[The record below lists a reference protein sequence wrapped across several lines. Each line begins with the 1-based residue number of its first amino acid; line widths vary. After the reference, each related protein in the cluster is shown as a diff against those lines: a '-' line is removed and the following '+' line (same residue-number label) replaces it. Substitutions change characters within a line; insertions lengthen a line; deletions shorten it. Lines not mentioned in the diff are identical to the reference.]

1 MYSYEILRREPQK
14 TSASNLI
21 PGNFWSVWFCAPE
34 HNDKLTFK
42 FIFRLATNTSPT
54 EFSEPKV
61 RILWKLA
68 QEADFDIKELESL
81 KEEMHHYEK
90 RLQKLQNLK
99 TEIDLSV
106 DQPDLN
112 EFVTKDKMGKKLAK
126 HTDSVQK
133 LHAELEAKIVTRHSE
148 F

>member
-1 MYSYEILRREPQK
+1 M
-14 TSASNLI
+14 
-21 PGNFWSVWFCAPE
+21 

-68 QEADFDIKELESL
+68 QEADFDIHELESL

>member
-1 MYSYEILRREPQK
+1 ML
-14 TSASNLI
+14 
-21 PGNFWSVWFCAPE
+21 
-34 HNDKLTFK
+34 
-42 FIFRLATNTSPT
+42 IFRLATNTSPT

-68 QEADFDIKELESL
+68 QEADFDVQEMDSL
-81 KEEMHHYEK
+81 KQEMHHYEK
-90 RLQKLQNLK
+90 RLQKLHHLK
-99 TEIDLSV
+99 TEIDLSK
-106 DQPDLN
+106 DQVDLN

-126 HTDSVQK
+126 YVDSVQK